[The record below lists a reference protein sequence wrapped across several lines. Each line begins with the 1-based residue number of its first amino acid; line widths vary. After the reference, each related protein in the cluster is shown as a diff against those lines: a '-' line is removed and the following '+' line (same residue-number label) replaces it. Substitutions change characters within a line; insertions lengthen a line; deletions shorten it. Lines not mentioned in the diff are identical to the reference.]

1 MTGVVVMY
9 RECNIVVV
17 EGGPKQQA
25 KYRRLL
31 LTRVKWDEDMV
42 RDKEDTPNK
51 CVLVWEGMVKERAFP
66 DFKYKPLKTE
76 EMVRE
81 FFRKHGVQHYW
92 DSALSGTVLEACV
105 NADD

>member
-31 LTRVKWDEDMV
+31 MSRVKWDEDMV
-42 RDKEDTPNK
+42 KDKEDTPNK
-51 CVLVWEGMVKERAFP
+51 CILVWEGMVKERAFP
-66 DFKYKPLKTE
+66 DFKYKPMKTE

-81 FFRKHGVQHYW
+81 FFKKYSVQHYW
-92 DSALSGTVLEACV
+92 DAALSGTVLEAV
-105 NADD
+105 IADD